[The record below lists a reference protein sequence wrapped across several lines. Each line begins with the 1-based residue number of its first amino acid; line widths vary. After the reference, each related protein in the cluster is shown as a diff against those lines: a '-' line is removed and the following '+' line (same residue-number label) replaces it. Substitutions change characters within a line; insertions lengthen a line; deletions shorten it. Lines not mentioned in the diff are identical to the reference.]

1 MIILIKKI
9 KMDNTLIKDTITLD
23 SNQESI
29 NKVTSYIDS
38 IYSSYPTDI
47 SETYGNVIIA
57 MTEAVNN
64 AINHGN
70 KNDSTKKVTIS
81 YKKTDDN
88 LSYTVEDEGNG
99 FDYDNVPDPTD
110 PENLLKLNG
119 RGIYLMKNLVD
130 EIHFH
135 EDGKKIE
142 LIFKTA

>member
-1 MIILIKKI
+1 MIILIKQI
-9 KMDNTLIKDTITLD
+9 KMDNTLIHNKIILD

-38 IYSSYPTDI
+38 IYSSSENDI

-64 AINHGN
+64 AVNHGN
-70 KNDSTKKVTIS
+70 KNDPSKKVTVS
-81 YKKTDDN
+81 YIKNKSS
-88 LSYTVEDEGNG
+88 LSFTVEDEGNG
-99 FDYDNVPDPTD
+99 FDYENVPDPTD

-119 RGIYLMKNLVD
+119 RGIFLMKNLVD

-135 EDGKKIE
+135 EQGKKIE
-142 LIFKTA
+142 LIFQIA